1 MKARSMALQTQI
13 NPHFYYNTL
22 SSIIVLAENG
32 DSETVVKMCRNLS
45 QIMRYITSTAET
57 TVTLKDE
64 LDYVQKYLYCMKVRY
79 QSSLNYSIHVD
90 ESLLSQPVPKLIIQP
105 IVENAIRYGSN
116 CAPPWNISIPALSRK
131 EAGRLKYLI
140 PAPDLQKKPK
150 NELLQTL

>member
-45 QIMRYITSTAET
+45 RIMRYITNTTET

-90 ESLLSQPVPKLIIQP
+90 ESHSESGTSGTKNKWAGNYKCVSQM
-105 IVENAIRYGSN
+105 ENI
-116 CAPPWNISIPALSRK
+116 L
-131 EAGRLKYLI
+131 
-140 PAPDLQKKPK
+140 
-150 NELLQTL
+150 

>member
-45 QIMRYITSTAET
+45 RIMRYITNTTET

-79 QSSLNYSIHVD
+79 QSSLNYQH
-90 ESLLSQPVPKLIIQP
+90 PC
-105 IVENAIRYGSN
+105 R
-116 CAPPWNISIPALSRK
+116 
-131 EAGRLKYLI
+131 
-140 PAPDLQKKPK
+140 
-150 NELLQTL
+150 

>member
-1 MKARSMALQTQI
+1 MDEKYELGKQAKTAELKALQSQI

-45 QIMRYITSTAET
+45 RIMRYITNTTET

-116 CAPPWNISIPALSRK
+116 CAPPWNIFDHQHGHGRK
-131 EAGRLKYLI
+131 LA
-140 PAPDLQKKPK
+140 D
-150 NELLQTL
+150 